1 MIPKKIKAVRE
12 LLGISET
19 QVSNTIYV
27 NSYKYKR
34 SEGDVAYLTTEM
46 LILLSVIYRVPFEKF
61 LLDEYSVED
70 IISDDYLNSLKG
82 LGKDQIELILKDNL
96 CSYFPKKRKKA
107 NSTTIDLICKNE
119 RTGFRN
125 NLKSIRGNHNFEA
138 SQMAEILEIDTEEYT
153 GLEMRSVLPNP
164 TQLKNFLIKLNIKV
178 SDLIV
183 SAK

>member
-46 LILLSVIYRVPFEKF
+46 LILLSIIYKVPFEKF
-61 LLDEYSVED
+61 LSDEYSVDE
-70 IISDDYLNSLKG
+70 IISDGYLNSLKG
-82 LGKDQIELILKDNL
+82 LGSEQIEIILKDNL
-96 CSYFPKKRKKA
+96 CSYFAKKRKKA

-119 RTGFRN
+119 RNGFRS
-125 NLKSIRGNHNFEA
+125 NLKHIREA
-138 SQMAEILEIDTEEYT
+138 NNYEAAQMAEILGLDISEYIK
-153 GLEMRSVLPNP
+153 LETKSVLPP
-164 TQLKNFLIKLNIKV
+164 PDLLKCFLKKLNVKA
-178 SDLIV
+178 SDLIMI
-183 SAK
+183 AK

>member
-34 SEGDVAYLTTEM
+34 SEGDIAYLTTEM
-46 LILLSVIYRVPFEKF
+46 LILLSIIYRVPFEKF
-61 LLDEYSVED
+61 LLDEYTVED

-82 LGKDQIELILKDNL
+82 LGKDQIEIILKDNL
-96 CSYFPKKRKKA
+96 CLYFSKKRKKA
-107 NSTTIDLICKNE
+107 NSTTIDLINKNE
-119 RTGFRN
+119 RIGFRK
-125 NLKSIRGNHNFEA
+125 NLKFIRESKNLEVI
-138 SQMAEILEIDTEEYT
+138 QMAEILEMDASVYEN
-153 GLEMRSVLPNP
+153 LETKSVLPSP
-164 TQLKNFLIKLNIKV
+164 DKLKILLEKLNIEL
-178 SDLIV
+178 SELIV